1 MESLSVDAKE
11 AAPSVSVSASA
22 SGCVDVLGIIGFK
35 AMLGWHYVVL
45 FSPLLVGLNQA
56 DFFSFFFERQMILY
70 ISVAVSFVACALL
83 SRFIRNMRRSSSRAI
98 VVAMGVMAVLSSLS
112 AMPIADFPDSARMV
126 ATFFLGASEAALM
139 FLWLTC
145 YLEDTKGHVV
155 RSFAVDMIA
164 GAALALLVCFIEAP
178 LGQIAMLS
186 LPVLAT
192 AALTVRWRVPA
203 SPDVC
208 EGVIANESKEER
220 RRTVFRV
227 AHSLLVSFVFALA
240 FGILQGAFLA
250 GGIALLMA
258 SNPLVLVGMFIAGC
272 VIFFL
277 ARNGRVR
284 VNVDSV
290 HRHSLLLFAVG
301 VVGLSFVGDI
311 QSPTSGWVLFCEI
324 VILAGFN
331 LFDFGGMVLGID
343 LREHYERA
351 ATLFV
356 HSGRVVTYVGLACG
370 LLLGKVMLGFV
381 AADQLVTVL
390 HVLCGV
396 VLLLLVTTVLAPF
409 YGGSILDDAA
419 ELDAQSELEARITQ
433 EVQRSVEE
441 IVRKERIE
449 AREAWLAASD
459 AARDAGDARHP
470 DGEGTPRG
478 VEGKAQAPKGQDDSD
493 RKRNAAKWK
502 ATCAAIAKMYKLS
515 PRETEI
521 LQIIAKGRNAE
532 YVHKELVISVHTA
545 KTHISN
551 IYHKLDVHSSQELIS
566 LIEAFREQEG

>member
-11 AAPSVSVSASA
+11 ATPRVSASA
-22 SGCVDVLGIIGFK
+22 CSDVLGLIGFK

-45 FSPLLVGLNQA
+45 FSPLLVGLTQA
-56 DFFSFFFERQMILY
+56 DFFSFFFERQMVLY
-70 ISVAVSFVACALL
+70 LSIAVSFVACALL
-83 SRFIRNMRRSSSRAI
+83 SRFIRSMRRSSSRAI
-98 VVAMGVMAVLSSLS
+98 VVAMGVLAVASSLS
-112 AMPIADFPDSARMV
+112 AMPIANLPDSFRMV

-145 YLEDTKGHVV
+145 YLEDAKGHVV

-192 AALTVRWRVPA
+192 AALALRWRVPA
-203 SPDVC
+203 SPEAC
-208 EGVIANESKEER
+208 EGGTACEGKEER

-227 AHSLLVSFVFALA
+227 AHSLLVAFVFALA

-250 GGIALLMA
+250 GDIALLMA
-258 SNPLVLVGMFIAGC
+258 SNPFVLIGMFIAGC
-272 VIFFL
+272 IIFLL

-301 VVGLSFVGDI
+301 VVGLSFVGDV

-324 VILAGFN
+324 VVLAGFN
-331 LFDFGGMVLGID
+331 LFDFGGMILGID

-356 HSGRVVTYVGLACG
+356 HSGRVVTYAGLACG
-370 LLLGKVMLGFV
+370 LLLGKVMLDCV

-409 YGGSILDDAA
+409 YGDNILDDAA

-459 AARDAGDARHP
+459 AARDADAAQHSER
-470 DGEGTPRG
+470 EAASRGT
-478 VEGKAQAPKGQDDSD
+478 EGKAQAVKSQDDGD
-493 RKRNAAKWK
+493 KRRNAAKWK

-566 LIEAFREQEG
+566 LIEAFRDQEG